1 MTDHFP
7 GTSKMVRRALPLAL
21 LLLAGAAYA
30 QPQRAG
36 PSQVR
41 VIDGD
46 TIRLDGE
53 TIRLRGLDAPEMHG
67 RCAAEI
73 TLAIRAT
80 ERLRAL
86 VARGVEIDRH
96 GRDRYRR
103 TLATVR
109 TSQGRDVAMILIQ
122 EGLARPYDGR
132 GQRQGWC

>member
-1 MTDHFP
+1 MI
-7 GTSKMVRRALPLAL
+7 RRTLPLAIM
-21 LLLAGAAYA
+21 LLAGAAYA
-30 QPQRAG
+30 QPQRAPAG
-36 PSQVR
+36 QVQ

-46 TIRLDGE
+46 TIRLGAE
-53 TIRLRGLDAPEMHG
+53 TIRLPGLDAPELHG

-73 TLAIRAT
+73 TLAIRAS

-96 GRDRYRR
+96 GQDRYRR

-122 EGLARPYDGR
+122 EGLARPYNGR
-132 GQRQGWC
+132 GQRQGWCW

>member
-7 GTSKMVRRALPLAL
+7 GISKMVPLAL
-21 LLLAGAAYA
+21 LLLAGAAQA
-30 QPQRAG
+30 QPQRAPAG
-36 PSQVR
+36 HVQ

-53 TIRLRGLDAPEMHG
+53 TIRLRGLDAPELHG
-67 RCAAEI
+67 RCAREI
-73 TLAIRAT
+73 ALAIRAA

-86 VARGVEIDRH
+86 LARGAEIERH

-109 TSQGRDVAMILIQ
+109 TSQGRDAAMILIQ
-122 EGLARPYDGR
+122 EGLARRYDGR

>member
-1 MTDHFP
+1 MISRT
-7 GTSKMVRRALPLAL
+7 LPLAL
-21 LLLAGAAYA
+21 LLLAGAANA
-30 QPQRAG
+30 QPQRAPAG
-36 PSQVR
+36 HVQ

-53 TIRLRGLDAPEMHG
+53 TIRLRGLDAPELHG

-73 TLAIRAT
+73 ALAIRAT
-80 ERLRAL
+80 ERLRQI
-86 VARGVEIDRH
+86 VAAGVTIERG
-96 GRDRYRR
+96 GSDRYRR

-132 GQRQGWC
+132 GQRQGWCW

>member
-1 MTDHFP
+1 MI
-7 GTSKMVRRALPLAL
+7 RRALPFAL
-21 LLLAGAAYA
+21 LLLAGAACA
-30 QPQRAG
+30 QPQRA
-36 PSQVR
+36 PAERVQ

-53 TIRLRGLDAPEMHG
+53 TIRLRGLDAPELHG

-73 TLAIRAT
+73 TLAIRAA

-96 GRDRYRR
+96 GQDRYRR

-132 GQRQGWC
+132 GQRQGWCW

>member
-1 MTDHFP
+1 MT
-7 GTSKMVRRALPLAL
+7 RRALTLAL
-21 LLLAGAAYA
+21 LLLATPAAA
-30 QPQRAG
+30 LERAE
-36 PSQVR
+36 

-46 TIRLDGE
+46 TIRIGAE
-53 TIRLRGLDAPEMHG
+53 TIRIMGLDAPELHG

-80 ERLRAL
+80 ERLRVL
-86 VARGVEIDRH
+86 VARGIEIERH

-103 TLATVR
+103 TLAVVR
-109 TSQGRDVAMILIQ
+109 TSTGRDVAMLLIQ